1 VADIVYSPAAETDLE
16 GIGDYI
22 AITLKSPI
30 AALNTV
36 RRIQDSIDKLA
47 DFPLMGALLSF
58 IVNVD
63 TDYRYL
69 VCGNYLA
76 FYRTDELVVNI
87 DRILYGKRDYI
98 SILGLSLSQMEFDV
112 FEKLTVAEKQIQDGE
127 LLQGDEV
134 FSRLREKIMKTV

>member
-1 VADIVYSPAAETDLE
+1 VAEIVYSPAAKTDLE
-16 GIGDYI
+16 GIGDYT
-22 AITLKSPI
+22 ANNLKSPI

-47 DFPLMGALLSF
+47 DFPLMGASLSF

-76 FYRTDELVVNI
+76 FYRTDEVVVNI

-98 SILGLSLSQMEFDV
+98 SILGLNLSQNANT
-112 FEKLTVAEKQIQDGE
+112 L
-127 LLQGDEV
+127 
-134 FSRLREKIMKTV
+134 